1 MDRCLNPT
9 QQINLLGSY
18 NDESICLASAALGL
32 SLLGNQPM
40 SFYTDHLAE
49 LSDAVAAYYASIAGG
64 DVHAT
69 QDNGQC
75 RHDIK
80 KKLRSIQAVVYD
92 QYHYHGNYDHYEEL
106 ENADLCSVI
115 ERRKGMPISLGI
127 ICMYV
132 AKAQGWNIVGI
143 ALPGHFVCRLEANGE
158 RIIFDPF
165 HHANTVN
172 SAELRRLLK
181 LSLGSEAELKPEHY
195 QAISNRKT
203 LLRLQN
209 NIKQRQVDKHNFLD
223 AIITLD
229 SMRQIAPDEAE
240 LLLDAGKLYAQAN
253 QPRAAINALSSYL
266 SHSPSQYGRTK
277 ASVLMQQMKRQLN

>member
-40 SFYTDHLAE
+40 SFYTNHLAE

-106 ENADLCSVI
+106 ENADLCTVI

-240 LLLDAGKLYAQAN
+240 LLLDAGQLYAQAN

>member
-1 MDRCLNPT
+1 MSK
-9 QQINLLGSY
+9 QI
-18 NDESICLASAALGL
+18 DDQKC
-32 SLLGNQPM
+32 
-40 SFYTDHLAE
+40 E
-49 LSDAVAAYYASIAGG
+49 LIHKID
-64 DVHAT
+64 
-69 QDNGQC
+69 
-75 RHDIK
+75 DIP
-80 KKLRSIQAVVYD
+80 
-92 QYHYHGNYDHYEEL
+92 
-106 ENADLCSVI
+106 
-115 ERRKGMPISLGI
+115 RRNFKDI
-127 ICMYV
+127 
-132 AKAQGWNIVGI
+132 
-143 ALPGHFVCRLEANGE
+143 LPGEPTYKSE
-158 RIIFDPF
+158 DI
-165 HHANTVN
+165 VN
-172 SAELRRLLK
+172 AADLRRLLK

-240 LLLDAGKLYAQAN
+240 LLLDAGQLYAQAN